1 MAKKAS
7 NSNERIVHH
16 CPICDQPIKVG
27 WRPTE
32 PHMGKL
38 LALGGGDDN
47 VVWIVTEKCKHLTID
62 GGQGNA
68 ALDALFAQRSFTE

>member
-1 MAKKAS
+1 MISKVKV
-7 NSNERIVHH
+7 SNERVVHH
-16 CPICDQPIKVG
+16 CPVCSQPIKVG

-38 LALGGGDDN
+38 LALCGGDDN
-47 VVWIVTEKCKHLTID
+47 EVWVVTEKCKHLTID

-68 ALDALFAQRSFTE
+68 ALDALYSQRSFKP